1 MAMFNRYVK
10 LPEGIFVASLRNP
23 KEASSLSSVTLLKA
37 SDSPAGGRV
46 ERCHCLITKNM
57 GFGETNII
65 ITMWGP
71 QDS

>member
-46 ERCHCLITKNM
+46 ERCHCLITK
-57 GFGETNII
+57 I
-65 ITMWGP
+65 WGLGKP
-71 QDS
+71 TL